1 MKKNILVK
9 MIAVAVAIIMPIVT
23 ATVCFAETNNQSAET
38 YSSDTM
44 YENPDIN
51 SLTGHSEEPEE
62 LSVSAGAEYL
72 EKAWYEYVQYSEK
85 AVSSYKLDDNKRLL
99 FYDPYTYTNSMIM
112 DVQFD
117 AKTTEFDTM
126 SSYTV
131 SHTNSKSIDACISST
146 DTNTTAI
153 QTSGRDVTYSNIEN
167 GGKTT
172 TIYNH
177 SINNP
182 TYGTV
187 TEVVDKDYKEYRYKT
202 SSTQDGSTVSGGG
215 GTKNLLGTIV
225 NTMSGAL
232 SGGLVGG
239 LVGLASGLEV
249 SADSSKSHSEVTN
262 DNAAIVLDKE
272 TKTTTYS
279 PDYKTSTEFTGEDT
293 IEYDTTSETTG
304 WTELSARVTKT
315 LGSSISNSN
324 TWSETQGTTITKTY
338 AATHFASDGV
348 TPLPWAIV
356 HYNVQMP
363 MKCCLQVKQ
372 SGEWITISTVYC
384 LLTTVQGT
392 CRAWMQNGQ
401 VYYEDWGNG
410 EPVVATDFWSQFM
423 TREQLIKA
431 YSDKLYPTG
440 GED

>member
-1 MKKNILVK
+1 MKRNVLVK
-9 MIAVAVAIIMPIVT
+9 IIAVIIAIIMPIVT
-23 ATVCFAETNNQSAET
+23 ATICFAETGNQSAET
-38 YSSDTM
+38 YSSDTK

-51 SLTGHSEEPEE
+51 SLTGHGEEPEE

-72 EKAWYEYVQYSEK
+72 EKAWYEYVPYSEK
-85 AVSSYKLDDNKRLL
+85 AVSSYRLNDDQRIL

-131 SHTNSKSIDACISST
+131 SHTNSKTIDSCVSST
-146 DTNTTAI
+146 DTYTSAT
-153 QTSGRDVTYSNIEN
+153 QTSGKDVTHSDVEN
-167 GGKTT
+167 TGSTKTT
-172 TIYNH
+172 YNH
-177 SINNP
+177 DVVNS
-182 TYGTV
+182 TSGTV
-187 TEVVDKDYKEYRYKT
+187 KDKKSFEYGEYKYTTT
-202 SSTQDGSTVSGGG
+202 SST
-215 GTKNLLGTIV
+215 LETISSSET
-225 NTMSGAL
+225 NIKI
-232 SGGLVGG
+232 
-239 LVGLASGLEV
+239 GLEAGV
-249 SADSSKSHSEVTN
+249 EEKIVIGINGSDTINHDT
-262 DNAAIVLDKE
+262 AIVQKGE
-272 TKTTTYS
+272 TNETIYS
-279 PDYKTSTEFTGEDT
+279 PDYKTSTKETGKDT
-293 IEYDTTSETTG
+293 VEYDTASKTDGWTQLAARITKTTG
-304 WTELSARVTKT
+304 SSSATSR
-315 LGSSISNSN
+315 G
-324 TWSETQGTTITKTY
+324 WSETEGTTITKTY

-363 MKCCLQVKQ
+363 MKCCLQVKH

-423 TREQLIKA
+423 TKEQLIKA
-431 YSDKLYPTG
+431 YSDKLYPVG
-440 GED
+440 GEN